1 MRTYSLLLLTL
12 IGLAFLGCG
21 DNDSGED
28 QQIFTPIIEGRK
40 VYISGFYQD
49 STLDQMVACYWL
61 DGIRVDLEY
70 GAAAVSYTHLTLP
83 TKA

>member
-1 MRTYSLLLLTL
+1 MIVRFKYAHFF
-12 IGLAFLGCG
+12 IIVINIDWFGFLGCG
-21 DNDSGED
+21 DNASGED

-61 DGIRVDLEY
+61 DGIRIDLEL
-70 GAAAVSYTHLTLP
+70 SLIHI
-83 TKA
+83 